1 MCVKRKVILAITLV
15 TGMLM
20 QPGALLAQTSSS
32 TSYQVNEATFA
43 SGGDVNANSASYN
56 ARGSVG
62 NLGVGE
68 SSSTSYDAFCGSVTP
83 VEEFLELNV
92 PNSTIDLGTLTT
104 STTGIG
110 VGSFYI
116 RTYVN
121 SGYVIKTMSN
131 PLTNGAK
138 ILTAMSGGGASSVGT
153 EQFGINLVANTSPT
167 NAGLGYPSGGG
178 SNPVLL
184 PNNGFSNFATG
195 IAATGYGTANSYKY
209 NVGDTI
215 AQSGSGGLNWG
226 QTNYTITYIANVSST
241 TPGGTYTMD
250 HDIVAIPTY

>member
-1 MCVKRKVILAITLV
+1 MHVKRKVFL
-15 TGMLM
+15 
-20 QPGALLAQTSSS
+20 ALLLLISLVVRPATLFAQTSTS

-43 SGGDVNANSASYN
+43 SGGDVNANSSSYN

-68 SSSTSYDAFCGSVTP
+68 AGSTSYNAVAGSVTP
-83 VEEFLELNV
+83 SEEFLELNV
-92 PNSTIDLGTLTT
+92 PASTIDLGTLTT
-104 STTGIG
+104 ATTGVG

-138 ILTAMSGGGASSVGT
+138 VLTAMSGGGASTVGT
-153 EQFGINLVANTSPT
+153 EQFGINLVANTAPT
-167 NAGLGYPSGGG
+167 TTGYPSGGG
-178 SNPVLL
+178 ANPALQ

-195 IAATGYGTANSYKY
+195 VAASGYATPNSYKY

-226 QTNYTITYIANVSST
+226 QTNFTITYIANVSPT
-241 TPGGTYTMD
+241 TPGGAYTMP